1 MVNGVEFGACA
12 ARAHFQR
19 PRPVTQPMAI
29 RLALLRA
36 AAVLIDV
43 DASSSSQFKA
53 LGFGIARQFLGRR
66 GVDQQKRS
74 GR

>member
-43 DASSSSQFKA
+43 DNSSIIQFK
-53 LGFGIARQFLGRR
+53 Q
-66 GVDQQKRS
+66 
-74 GR
+74 